1 MTNEELLKALHSAVA
16 EFHDDLGVILG
27 FLEAAEKKTQPAP
40 VVEPTAIDKFIEP
53 TTASLEDV
61 RHALT
66 TLAGVHGAAAPK
78 NLLAAYNVKK
88 LSELNPIHFTAV
100 FHAAN
105 AEAKAND

>member
-1 MTNEELLKALHSAVA
+1 MTNEELIKRIRRLAEDIIDTIGAL
-16 EFHDDLGVILG
+16 DPL
-27 FLEAAEKKTQPAP
+27 
-40 VVEPTAIDKFIEP
+40 VVEDAPPTAIDKFIEP

-66 TLAGVHGAAAPK
+66 TLAGAHGAAAPK
-78 NLLAAYNVKK
+78 KLLAAYNVKK

-105 AEAKAND
+105 AEATAND